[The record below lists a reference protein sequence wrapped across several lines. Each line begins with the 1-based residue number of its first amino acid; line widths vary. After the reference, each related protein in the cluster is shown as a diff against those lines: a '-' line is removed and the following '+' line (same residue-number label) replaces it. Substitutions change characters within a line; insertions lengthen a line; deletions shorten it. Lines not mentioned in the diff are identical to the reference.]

1 MFRLKTLFAFSSR
14 VGRLA
19 GAESEG
25 SQIVEF
31 AVALPL
37 LLVLV
42 VGIFD
47 FGNAYNLKQ
56 RITNVAREA
65 SRMGSSQPTNDLSN
79 PSPASVIAIRDMVA
93 TSLQSSRVNNC
104 GLGSAAAVAAGRL
117 DSLEVDL
124 HFLLWKRWQSGAY
137 RRPRLRFHQYRS
149 DRWYSRENTRNQR
162 LHPVPL
168 SMAIQ
173 SGYYP
178 AGAHCHLSG
187 HYADHRRFG
196 DDEPELKEQK

>member
-1 MFRLKTLFAFSSR
+1 VLRLKTLFAFSSR

-65 SRMGSSQPTNDLSN
+65 ARMGSSQPTNDLSN
-79 PSPASVIAIRDMVA
+79 PSPASVVAIRDMVA

-104 GLGSAAAVAAGRL
+104 GLGSAAAVAAGGSTPWKWTFTSSCGSAGNL
-117 DSLEVDL
+117 VLTVDRGYAFTSTVVIAGTPVKIL
-124 HFLLWKRWQSGAY
+124 GTNVSIQYPFHWQFNRVITLLVPTAIYPGTTQIIVGSVMTNQS
-137 RRPRLRFHQYRS
+137 
-149 DRWYSRENTRNQR
+149 
-162 LHPVPL
+162 
-168 SMAIQ
+168 
-173 SGYYP
+173 
-178 AGAHCHLSG
+178 
-187 HYADHRRFG
+187 
-196 DDEPELKEQK
+196 